1 MKVIIL
7 LISII
12 SSLSFTL
19 FFYCYYCQ
27 FIVNLFKF
35 LLTENLA
42 LKKTARQSSRQ
53 TASSGAENAVDGNRN
68 PLFDANGNCALT
80 KTGNP
85 SWWRVDLGTNR
96 VPVSDVFIVNRL
108 FPPSAL
114 QSNGYYKI
122 TLGEE

>member
-1 MKVIIL
+1 M
-7 LISII
+7 
-12 SSLSFTL
+12 
-19 FFYCYYCQ
+19 
-27 FIVNLFKF
+27 
-35 LLTENLA
+35 LTENLA

-68 PLFDANGNCALT
+68 PLFDANCNCALT

-85 SWWRVDLGTNR
+85 SWWRVDLGTDR

-114 QSNGYYKI
+114 QSNGYYMI